1 MTDRGGGN
9 PTLHM
14 VFEPRFRM
22 GPLPWSFAADAHDCI
37 MVSILTDRPNTSL
50 WRDLAPDGELT
61 SDRLVVLLLVDCK
74 PSRSNQRSMT
84 LKSGLTENAPYKCNI
99 CFAKLL
105 SRFVSVTRGG
115 YDAGVKSRREKLSQQ
130 ADQER
135 QRARDWLVR
144 FMQDNQPKFYTKEE
158 LRVVAIRDLKVS
170 KLSFDMGWIMAIE
183 DTGRHDWYEPL
194 RRRPRVTRC

>member
-1 MTDRGGGN
+1 M
-9 PTLHM
+9 
-14 VFEPRFRM
+14 
-22 GPLPWSFAADAHDCI
+22 
-37 MVSILTDRPNTSL
+37 
-50 WRDLAPDGELT
+50 LAPDGELT

-158 LRVVAIRDLKVS
+158 LRVVAS
-170 KLSFDMGWIMAIE
+170 KFQSSLSTWGGLWRLRTLVGTIGTPHYGDGHASL
-183 DTGRHDWYEPL
+183 GVEPL
-194 RRRPRVTRC
+194 VFGVRPRRRALVNQTHSVIPAAHNGLVGGSSPPGPTTHSFEP